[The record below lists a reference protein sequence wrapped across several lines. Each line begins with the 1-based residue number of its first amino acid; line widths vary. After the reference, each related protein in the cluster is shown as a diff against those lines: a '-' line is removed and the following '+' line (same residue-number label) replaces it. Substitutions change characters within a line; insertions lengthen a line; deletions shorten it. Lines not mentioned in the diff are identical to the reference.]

1 MDDEEEY
8 ELNYGE
14 GEGKHRLESFVLIDL
29 ILIWSFRILP
39 DEDED
44 GDEAAD
50 DEDVEEEE
58 EEEDDDA

>member
-14 GEGKHRLESFVLIDL
+14 GEGKHRLDSYKLDL